1 MRRLRWTLRAKE
13 DLLRIARFIA
23 ADNPAAA
30 VRWIA
35 TLRKRARIAAEL
47 PRAGRR
53 VPEPRRDDIREVIV
67 RNYRI
72 VYRAAATGILVLV
85 VFEGHRQLPG
95 DFEE

>member
-35 TLRKRARIAAEL
+35 TLRKRARSAADL

-53 VPEPRRDDIREVIV
+53 VPELRRDDIREVIV

-72 VYRAAATGILVLV
+72 VYRAADTGILVLV
-85 VFEGHRQLPG
+85 VFEGHRQLPR
-95 DFEE
+95 DIDE